1 MKYFLVDYFMF
12 SDKIFELK
20 LILKSS
26 EYITNKNKTVN
37 LKPVLVFKSIVI
49 APVSLWILVFDI

>member
-1 MKYFLVDYFMF
+1 MF